1 MKKVK
6 YFYSSKTQRFEPYKL
21 PLWKK
26 MLQVLGLISAVFVAA
41 GIIVSI
47 AFKYIGSPK
56 EKQLMKQM
64 DLLEEKYALL
74 KNEIKNNNQKI
85 NDLAERDN
93 IIYREIFE
101 ADPLPDSIRLGYEKI
116 NEKDWQK
123 NLSPFSNQELLI
135 AIEKTISQQKNK
147 IKQQQKSY
155 DTLEKLI
162 SNKSEM
168 LASIPSIQPVSNK
181 QLNRI
186 ASGFGFRIDPIYKIG
201 KFHAG
206 LDFSAPAGTPIYATG
221 NGIVDESSYS
231 SSGYGNNVWIN
242 HSFGYRT
249 HYAHMIKL
257 NCKTGQKIK
266 RGQVIGWVGSTG
278 KSTGPHLHYEISY
291 KGKKVDPVHF
301 FFQDIKTEDFERMVK
316 IASTSNQSF
325 D

>member
-1 MKKVK
+1 
-6 YFYSSKTQRFEPYKL
+6 
-21 PLWKK
+21 

-64 DLLEEKYALL
+64 DLLEEKYTLL
-74 KNEIKNNNQKI
+74 KDEIKNNNQKI
-85 NDLAERDN
+85 NDLAERDHK
-93 IIYREIFE
+93 IYREIFE
-101 ADPLPDSIRLGYEKI
+101 AEPLPDSIRLGYEKI

-123 NLSPFSNQELLI
+123 NLSPFSNQELLS
-135 AIEKTISQQKNK
+135 AIEKTISQQKNN

-155 DTLEKLI
+155 DTLENLI
-162 SNKSEM
+162 SNKAEM

-206 LDFSAPAGTPIYATG
+206 LDFSAPAGTPIYSTG
-221 NGIVDESSYS
+221 NGIIEEASYS

>member
-1 MKKVK
+1 
-6 YFYSSKTQRFEPYKL
+6 
-21 PLWKK
+21 
-26 MLQVLGLISAVFVAA
+26 MLQILGLISSVLVAA
-41 GIIVSI
+41 GIIVAI

-64 DLLEEKYALL
+64 NLLEEKYTLL

-85 NDLAERDN
+85 NELAERDN
-93 IIYREIFE
+93 NIYREIFE
-101 ADPLPDSIRLGYEKI
+101 AEPLADSIRLGYEKI

-123 NLSPFSNQELLI
+123 NLSPYSNQELLN
-135 AIEKTISQQKNK
+135 AIEKTIAQQKNK
-147 IKQQQKSY
+147 ISAQQKSY

-162 SNKSEM
+162 NNKEEM
-168 LASIPSIQPVSNK
+168 LGSIPSIQPVSNK

-221 NGIVDESSYS
+221 NGLVEEANYS
-231 SSGYGNNVWIN
+231 ASGYGNNVWIN
-242 HSFGYRT
+242 HGFSYRT

-257 NCKTGQKIK
+257 NCKAGQKIK

-316 IASTSNQSF
+316 MASTSNQSF

>member
-1 MKKVK
+1 
-6 YFYSSKTQRFEPYKL
+6 
-21 PLWKK
+21 
-26 MLQVLGLISAVFVAA
+26 
-41 GIIVSI
+41 
-47 AFKYIGSPK
+47 
-56 EKQLMKQM
+56 
-64 DLLEEKYALL
+64 
-74 KNEIKNNNQKI
+74 
-85 NDLAERDN
+85 
-93 IIYREIFE
+93 
-101 ADPLPDSIRLGYEKI
+101 
-116 NEKDWQK
+116 
-123 NLSPFSNQELLI
+123 
-135 AIEKTISQQKNK
+135 
-147 IKQQQKSY
+147 
-155 DTLEKLI
+155 
-162 SNKSEM
+162 M

-316 IASTSNQSF
+316 TASTSNQSF